1 MIAQRRAYIPEIEV
15 IDAEEET
22 AEIVKAEVT
31 AAAVT
36 YTESISTAEAS
47 ALSEAGSEVNIVNI
61 NTASAEELMSLNG
74 IGEKTA
80 EAIIEYRK
88 STPFEKPEE
97 IMNVKGIG
105 EKKYENIKK
114 TAYVFNTFA
123 QLNYFFRSCLIVQ
136 MYKPQKALD
145 KRRKSMVL

>member
-1 MIAQRRAYIPEIEV
+1 MRITDKNKIFAAVIICMLIAAVSVTGGMIAQRRAYIPEIEV

-22 AEIVKAEVT
+22 AETVKAEVT
-31 AAAVT
+31 AAVT

-47 ALSEAGSEVNIVNI
+47 ALSEVGSEVNIVNIVNI

-105 EKKYENIKK
+105 EKKYENNKNSIC
-114 TAYVFNTFA
+114 V
-123 QLNYFFRSCLIVQ
+123 
-136 MYKPQKALD
+136 
-145 KRRKSMVL
+145 

>member
-1 MIAQRRAYIPEIEV
+1 MRITDKNKIFAAVIICMLIAAVSVTGGMIAQRRAYIPEIEV

-22 AEIVKAEVT
+22 AEVT
-31 AAAVT
+31 AAVT

-74 IGEKTA
+74 FGEKTA

-105 EKKYENIKK
+105 EKKYENIKNSIC
-114 TAYVFNTFA
+114 V
-123 QLNYFFRSCLIVQ
+123 
-136 MYKPQKALD
+136 
-145 KRRKSMVL
+145 

>member
-1 MIAQRRAYIPEIEV
+1 MRITDKNKIFAAVIICMLIAAVSVTGGMIAQRRAYIPEIEV
-15 IDAEEET
+15 IDAKEET
-22 AEIVKAEVT
+22 AEVT
-31 AAAVT
+31 AAVT

-97 IMNVKGIG
+97 IMNVNGIW
-105 EKKYENIKK
+105 EKKYENIKNSIC
-114 TAYVFNTFA
+114 V
-123 QLNYFFRSCLIVQ
+123 
-136 MYKPQKALD
+136 
-145 KRRKSMVL
+145 

>member
-1 MIAQRRAYIPEIEV
+1 M
-15 IDAEEET
+15 
-22 AEIVKAEVT
+22 
-31 AAAVT
+31 T
-36 YTESISTAEAS
+36 YTESIGTAEAS

-105 EKKYENIKK
+105 EKKYENIKNSIC
-114 TAYVFNTFA
+114 V
-123 QLNYFFRSCLIVQ
+123 
-136 MYKPQKALD
+136 
-145 KRRKSMVL
+145 

>member
-1 MIAQRRAYIPEIEV
+1 MRITDKNKIFAAVIICMLIAAVSVTGGMIAQRRAYIPEIEV

-22 AEIVKAEVT
+22 AEVT
-31 AAAVT
+31 AAVT
-36 YTESISTAEAS
+36 YTESTSTAEAS

-88 STPFEKPEE
+88 NTPLKS
-97 IMNVKGIG
+97 
-105 EKKYENIKK
+105 
-114 TAYVFNTFA
+114 
-123 QLNYFFRSCLIVQ
+123 L
-136 MYKPQKALD
+136 
-145 KRRKSMVL
+145 RRL

>member
-1 MIAQRRAYIPEIEV
+1 MLIAAVSVTGGMIAQRRAYIPEIEV

-31 AAAVT
+31 AAVT

-80 EAIIEYRK
+80 AAIIEYRK
-88 STPFEKPEE
+88 DSPFEKPED

-105 EKKYENIKK
+105 EKKYENIKNSIC
-114 TAYVFNTFA
+114 V
-123 QLNYFFRSCLIVQ
+123 
-136 MYKPQKALD
+136 
-145 KRRKSMVL
+145 

>member
-1 MIAQRRAYIPEIEV
+1 MRITDKNKIFAAVIICMLIAAVSVTGGMIAQRRTYIPEIEV
-15 IDAEEET
+15 IDAEKET
-22 AEIVKAEVT
+22 AETVKAEVT
-31 AAAVT
+31 AAVT
-36 YTESISTAEAS
+36 YIESISTAEAS

-61 NTASAEELMSLNG
+61 NTASAEELMGLNG

-105 EKKYENIKK
+105 EKKYENIKNSIC
-114 TAYVFNTFA
+114 V
-123 QLNYFFRSCLIVQ
+123 
-136 MYKPQKALD
+136 
-145 KRRKSMVL
+145 

>member
-1 MIAQRRAYIPEIEV
+1 MRITDKNKIFAAVISCMLIAAVSVTGGMIAQRRAYIPEIEV

-22 AEIVKAEVT
+22 AEVT
-31 AAAVT
+31 AAVT

-105 EKKYENIKK
+105 EKKYENIKNSIC
-114 TAYVFNTFA
+114 V
-123 QLNYFFRSCLIVQ
+123 
-136 MYKPQKALD
+136 
-145 KRRKSMVL
+145 

>member
-1 MIAQRRAYIPEIEV
+1 MLIAAVSVTGGMIAQRRAYIPEIEV

-31 AAAVT
+31 AAVT

-47 ALSEAGSEVNIVNI
+47 ALSEVNIVNI

-105 EKKYENIKK
+105 EKKYENIKNSIC
-114 TAYVFNTFA
+114 V
-123 QLNYFFRSCLIVQ
+123 
-136 MYKPQKALD
+136 
-145 KRRKSMVL
+145 

>member
-1 MIAQRRAYIPEIEV
+1 MRITDKKKIFAAVIICMLIAAVSVTGGMIAQRRAYIPEIEV
-15 IDAEEET
+15 IDAEEENAVT
-22 AEIVKAEVT
+22 VKAEVT
-31 AAAVT
+31 AAVT

-47 ALSEAGSEVNIVNI
+47 ALSEAGSEVNNIVNI

-88 STPFEKPEE
+88 NTPFEKPED

-105 EKKYENIKK
+105 EKKYENIKNSIC
-114 TAYVFNTFA
+114 V
-123 QLNYFFRSCLIVQ
+123 
-136 MYKPQKALD
+136 
-145 KRRKSMVL
+145 

>member
-1 MIAQRRAYIPEIEV
+1 MRITDKNKIFAAVIICMLIAAVSVTGGMIAQRQAYIPEIEV

-22 AEIVKAEVT
+22 AEVT
-31 AAAVT
+31 AAVT

-105 EKKYENIKK
+105 EKKYENIKNSIC
-114 TAYVFNTFA
+114 V
-123 QLNYFFRSCLIVQ
+123 
-136 MYKPQKALD
+136 
-145 KRRKSMVL
+145 

>member
-1 MIAQRRAYIPEIEV
+1 MLIAAVSVTSGMIAQRQAYIPEIEV

-22 AEIVKAEVT
+22 AETVKAEVT
-31 AAAVT
+31 AAVT

-105 EKKYENIKK
+105 GEKVRKHQKQHMCLIRLHNQAAFIG
-114 TAYVFNTFA
+114 
-123 QLNYFFRSCLIVQ
+123 CLIVQ
-136 MYKPQKALD
+136 MHKP
-145 KRRKSMVL
+145 

>member
-1 MIAQRRAYIPEIEV
+1 MRITDKNKIFAAVIICMLIAAVSVTGGMIAQRRAYIPEIEV

-22 AEIVKAEVT
+22 AETIKAEVT
-31 AAAVT
+31 AAVT

-47 ALSEAGSEVNIVNI
+47 ALSEVNIVNI

-105 EKKYENIKK
+105 EKKYENIKNSIC
-114 TAYVFNTFA
+114 V
-123 QLNYFFRSCLIVQ
+123 
-136 MYKPQKALD
+136 
-145 KRRKSMVL
+145 